1 MQGRDSDSGAG
12 GSSMTTEAVCVLNRQ
27 EEEEEEEEEEE
38 DTALGYYDDE
48 DDLEAFSDAGLGC
61 EDGGRRV
68 FLVLGKVTEQHRA
81 VLWAQCA
88 RAPAAAPLK

>member
-1 MQGRDSDSGAG
+1 
-12 GSSMTTEAVCVLNRQ
+12 MTTETVCVLNRQ
-27 EEEEEEEEEEE
+27 EEEVGGGEEEEEEE

-68 FLVLGKVTEQHRA
+68 LLVLRKVTEQHSGLS
-81 VLWAQCA
+81 VSGLLQ
-88 RAPAAAPLK
+88 LLL

>member
-1 MQGRDSDSGAG
+1 MEQG
-12 GSSMTTEAVCVLNRQ
+12 GSSMTTETVCVLNRQ
-27 EEEEEEEEEEE
+27 EEEEEEE
-38 DTALGYYDDE
+38 DAALGYYDDE

-61 EDGGRRV
+61 EDGGRTV

-81 VLWAQCA
+81 GLWAQCA